1 MDTIENLKEEIERL
15 QLISIRLE
23 EENKKL
29 STTIELQL
37 TIQNIINK
45 ELIKKIKNYE
55 NTYQETDKG

>member
-1 MDTIENLKEEIERL
+1 MDIIENLKEEIKRL

-37 TIQNIINK
+37 TIQNIINE

-55 NTYQETDKG
+55 NTDQETDKG

>member
-1 MDTIENLKEEIERL
+1 MDTIENLKEEIKRL

-55 NTYQETDKG
+55 NTY

>member
-1 MDTIENLKEEIERL
+1 MDIIENLKEEIKRL

>member
-1 MDTIENLKEEIERL
+1 MDIIENLKEEIKRL

-37 TIQNIINK
+37 TIQNIINE
-45 ELIKKIKNYE
+45 ELIKKIKNHE

>member
-55 NTYQETDKG
+55 NTY

>member
-1 MDTIENLKEEIERL
+1 MDIIENLKEEIKRL

-37 TIQNIINK
+37 TIQNIINE